1 MKKVA
6 LLGIALVAA
15 VCLMVQAA
23 DSECLKE
30 GDAVA
35 AFNVKDITGP
45 SAGKSLCYRCQFG
58 NRPVVGVFTR
68 DASDKNLAKL
78 VSEVDKVVE
87 ANKDKKMAAFVV
99 VLTEDADKVAPK
111 LEEIAKQNGIKNVP
125 LTIFDGNAGPEEY
138 KITKDSSTT
147 VMTWSEGKVKTNV
160 ALAKGEL
167 NETKIKAL
175 VTDAGNLVK

>member
-6 LLGIALVAA
+6 LLGVALVAA

-45 SAGKSLCYRCQFG
+45 SAGKTLCYRCQYG

-68 DASDKNLAKL
+68 DVSDKNLAKL
-78 VSEVDKVVE
+78 VTEVDKVVD

-111 LEEIAKQNGIKNVP
+111 LEEIAKQTGVKNVP

-138 KITKDSSTT
+138 KITKDSVTT
-147 VMTWSEGKVKTNV
+147 VMTWTKGAVKTNV
-160 ALAKGEL
+160 ALGKGEL
-167 NETKIKAL
+167 NDTKIKTIVA
-175 VTDAGNLVK
+175 DAGKLVE